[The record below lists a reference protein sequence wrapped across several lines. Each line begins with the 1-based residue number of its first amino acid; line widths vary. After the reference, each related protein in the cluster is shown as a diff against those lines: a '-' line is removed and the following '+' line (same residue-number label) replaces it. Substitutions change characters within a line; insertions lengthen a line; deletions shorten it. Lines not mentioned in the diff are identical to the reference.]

1 LNKTSPIGVFDSGIG
16 GLTIVR
22 EIMRTIPHE
31 NVIYFGDIARLPY
44 GTKSAAAIKKF
55 TAQTVQFLLKQ
66 EVKAIV
72 IACNT
77 ITSVALDVV
86 KELAGNIAV
95 IDVISE
101 GSHAATAA
109 LDSNRIGIIATPVTI
124 NSHAYPKAIHELNP
138 DLEVISQACP
148 LFVPLIEEGLIRH
161 KALELIAYDYL
172 QLLIHQHIDT
182 LILGCTHYPLI
193 KDTLAKI
200 IGDKVKIID
209 PAIATCHKLATILK
223 EQQLQNVSHKNPEYL
238 YFVTDIPVKFQE
250 IGEQFLNSKMTNLE
264 LVNLD

>member
-1 LNKTSPIGVFDSGIG
+1 MNKTNPIGVFDSGIG
-16 GLTIVR
+16 GLTVVR
-22 EIMRTIPHE
+22 EIMQMLPHE

-44 GTKSAAAIKKF
+44 GTKSAATIKKF

-86 KELAGNIAV
+86 QELAHNIPI

-101 GSHAATAA
+101 GSRSATI
-109 LDSNRIGIIATPVTI
+109 DSTQIGVIATPVTI
-124 NSHAYPKAIHELNP
+124 NSNAYPSAIHELNP
-138 DLEVISQACP
+138 ALTVTSQACP
-148 LFVPLIEEGLIRH
+148 LFVPLIEEGLMKH
-161 KALELIAYDYL
+161 KALALIAADYL
-172 QLLIHQHIDT
+172 QPLIHKNIDT

-193 KDTLAKI
+193 KHTI
-200 IGDKVKIID
+200 SEIMGNKVKIVD
-209 PAIATCHKLATILK
+209 PAISTCQKLAATLRDI
-223 EQQLQNVSHKNPEYL
+223 QLLNPTHSKPQYR

-250 IGEQFLNSKMTNLE
+250 IGEQFLNSQMTNIE
-264 LVNLD
+264 LVSLD

>member
-1 LNKTSPIGVFDSGIG
+1 MNKINPIGVFDSGIG
-16 GLTIVR
+16 GLTVVH
-22 EIMRTIPHE
+22 EIMRTLPHE

-72 IACNT
+72 VACNT

-86 KELAGNIAV
+86 KELAHNIAV

-101 GSHAATAA
+101 GSHAAAT
-109 LDSNRIGIIATPVTI
+109 LNSKKIGVIATPVTI
-124 NSHAYPKAIHELNP
+124 NSHAYPNAIHELNS
-138 DLEVISQACP
+138 DLEVISRACP
-148 LFVPLIEEGLIRH
+148 LFVPLIEEGLIKH
-161 KALELIAYDYL
+161 KALELITHDYL
-172 QLLIHQHIDT
+172 QPLIHQHIDT

-193 KDTLAKI
+193 KDTLAKLM
-200 IGDKVKIID
+200 GNKVTIVD

-223 EQQLQNVSHKNPEYL
+223 EQQLLNPSHRVAEYR

-264 LVNLD
+264 LVSLD

>member
-16 GLTIVR
+16 GLTVVR
-22 EIMRTIPHE
+22 EIMRILPHE

-55 TAQTVQFLLKQ
+55 TAQTVQFLLQQ

-72 IACNT
+72 VACNT

-86 KELAGNIAV
+86 KELAQNIAV

-101 GSHAATAA
+101 GSRAAAT
-109 LDSNRIGIIATPVTI
+109 LDSKRIGVIATPVTI
-124 NSHAYPKAIHELNP
+124 NSHAYPNAIDELNS
-138 DLEVISQACP
+138 DLEVISGACP
-148 LFVPLIEEGLIRH
+148 LFVPLIEEGLIKH
-161 KALELIAYDYL
+161 KALELIAHDYL
-172 QLLIHQHIDT
+172 QPLMHKHIDT
-182 LILGCTHYPLI
+182 LVLGCTHYPLI

-200 IGDKVKIID
+200 MGNKVKIID
-209 PAIATCHKLATILK
+209 PALATCHKLATILK
-223 EQQLQNVSHKNPEYL
+223 EQQLLNPNHGKAEYR

-250 IGEQFLNSKMTNLE
+250 IGEQFLNDKMTNLE
-264 LVNLD
+264 LVSLD